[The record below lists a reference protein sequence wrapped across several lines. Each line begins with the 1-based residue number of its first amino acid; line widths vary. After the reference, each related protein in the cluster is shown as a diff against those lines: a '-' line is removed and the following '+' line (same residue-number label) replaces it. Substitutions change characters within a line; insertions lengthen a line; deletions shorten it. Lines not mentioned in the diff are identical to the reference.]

1 MKNIKSMLLFIISV
15 FLASCEKNMDLDMDR
30 NQESELQMMLNNTS
44 WKLEQHYVLKGNS
57 RTDHNRK
64 IGSILYFSPEIFG
77 SANGYTNTASNA
89 LLVDNIKC
97 GYWWADK
104 TKIYVQWARGTAMLN
119 GEYLAVF
126 GPFPNLKYINTSEMV
141 LESYFDFNDS
151 YERWVYSRIT
161 GGGGAD
167 TGGGSTSYEAP
178 NVYYYDSTPGYTNMK
193 VQFKIGNKERTKV
206 TEAKG
211 YCGSKTVSG
220 NIGSSIITF
229 NFSNLQRGT
238 KYNIYCK
245 VSGPGGTSTSDVV
258 TLSTLN

>member
-1 MKNIKSMLLFIISV
+1 
-15 FLASCEKNMDLDMDR
+15 MDLELNLDMDR

-44 WKLEQHYVLKGNS
+44 WKLEQHYVLEGNS

-77 SANGYTNTASNA
+77 SANGYTNTAANA

-119 GEYLAVF
+119 GEYSAVF
-126 GPFPNLKYINTSEMV
+126 GSFPNLKYINTSEMV
-141 LESYFDFNDS
+141 LESYYDFNDS

-178 NVYYYDSTPGYTNMK
+178 NVYYYDSTPGYTNMM

-220 NIGSSIITF
+220 NIGSSMITF